1 MLKLGSIP
9 AISNQDDGIVLKT
22 LALSAVLILLLLF
35 FLVPSS
41 VPPVPVPIQPTAPP
55 MSPALRS
62 GVPCRVVM
70 VPVQPKTLGLS
81 DIPSCPPFV
90 ETTVPTP
97 CPTPAGGGILRKIVF
112 ASNRADGRYYQLYMM
127 DADGQDLERLTESKA
142 FDRDPHFSYDGKLLA
157 FSSNRE
163 NGIYQIF
170 VMDLETRAI
179 RQLTSN
185 REDKTNPFWSPD
197 GRKIL
202 YTLHRNS
209 ITELGIMNADGSE
222 AHQIANTGG
231 DSHGYGFSPDGRFVS
246 YESTFNKRNELFVLD
261 VKNRKPKLLLE
272 TDALGYRGDPVF
284 SPRGDRMVFS
294 SDVMSPKLRQ
304 LYIYDLDWNKYYPV
318 THDTLDK
325 DDPVF
330 SPDGSMIAYVAR
342 WENAWNIFTMS
353 ADGSNVRNLP
363 CNYHDNIV
371 PTWR

>member
-157 FSSNRE
+157 FSIQSRKRDLSDLRD
-163 NGIYQIF
+163 GPRDPGHPA
-170 VMDLETRAI
+170 VDLESGGQDQPVLEPGRPQDPLHIASQQHHRAGHYERG
-179 RQLTSN
+179 RQRGASD
-185 REDKTNPFWSPD
+185 RE
-197 GRKIL
+197 
-202 YTLHRNS
+202 
-209 ITELGIMNADGSE
+209 
-222 AHQIANTGG
+222 
-231 DSHGYGFSPDGRFVS
+231 
-246 YESTFNKRNELFVLD
+246 
-261 VKNRKPKLLLE
+261 
-272 TDALGYRGDPVF
+272 YR
-284 SPRGDRMVFS
+284 RR
-294 SDVMSPKLRQ
+294 
-304 LYIYDLDWNKYYPV
+304 
-318 THDTLDK
+318 
-325 DDPVF
+325 
-330 SPDGSMIAYVAR
+330 
-342 WENAWNIFTMS
+342 
-353 ADGSNVRNLP
+353 
-363 CNYHDNIV
+363 
-371 PTWR
+371 